1 MQPNLERKQTWHRL
15 DFVIDLYVQ
24 NVKMCQR
31 GNEMGRRVCQ
41 TPGPWR
47 TPALEL
53 STIPTSPSAR
63 QARLCHPD
71 PLPAPLRPPKA
82 SRTASALGS
91 TTGPS
96 SRFTGRRRRPLTPG
110 MPPSTREPSPST
122 SPACRRSPPR
132 PASPNT
138 AARCPAW
145 RSDPCPSPPDAA
157 PLPLWPVDFQRTQL
171 RAALSGAGRCVVFV
185 PNLLASALPPATA
198 IRPAERGFLLWWTE
212 AFPIT
217 LRRFLPFRLPSAESS
232 CVRPAL
238 GSTPHQPAAC
248 VLSSLVGCENSLP
261 RRRLL
266 HARLRTAAPA
276 AGGARRGAAESSC
289 YFLPPG

>member
-1 MQPNLERKQTWHRL
+1 MYGNRPNNTTVDFRRIVCGMKPNLERKQTWHRL
-15 DFVIDLYVQ
+15 YFVIDLYVQ
-24 NVKMCQR
+24 DVKMCQR

-145 RSDPCPSPPDAA
+145 RSDPCPSTP
-157 PLPLWPVDFQRTQL
+157 RR
-171 RAALSGAGRCVVFV
+171 RAAAAVARGRPLSRYTHHPC
-185 PNLLASALPPATA
+185 
-198 IRPAERGFLLWWTE
+198 FLSL
-212 AFPIT
+212 
-217 LRRFLPFRLPSAESS
+217 AESS
-232 CVRPAL
+232 CLRNE
-238 GSTPHQPAAC
+238 G
-248 VLSSLVGCENSLP
+248 P
-261 RRRLL
+261 RCL
-266 HARLRTAAPA
+266 
-276 AGGARRGAAESSC
+276 E
-289 YFLPPG
+289 PPGE